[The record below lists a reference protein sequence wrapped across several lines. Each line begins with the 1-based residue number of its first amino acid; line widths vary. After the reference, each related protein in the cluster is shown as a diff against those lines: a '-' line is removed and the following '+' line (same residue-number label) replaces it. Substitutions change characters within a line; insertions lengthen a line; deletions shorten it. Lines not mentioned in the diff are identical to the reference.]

1 MLLKEEEGEE
11 EKEEEAEE
19 EEEKEKEK
27 EKENSRG
34 QQVIH
39 NGRGVLMNI
48 NQNTC

>member
-1 MLLKEEEGEE
+1 MSGEEARERDRGEEEEE
-11 EKEEEAEE
+11 EKEEEE
-19 EEEKEKEK
+19 
-27 EKENSRG
+27 ENSRG